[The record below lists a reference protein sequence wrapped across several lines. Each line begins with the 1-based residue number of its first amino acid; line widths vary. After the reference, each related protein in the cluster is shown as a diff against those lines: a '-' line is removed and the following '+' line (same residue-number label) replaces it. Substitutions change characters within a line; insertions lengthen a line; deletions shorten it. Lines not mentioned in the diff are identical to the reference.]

1 MALFYLKAIG
11 EFDAAVR
18 EWEAN
23 PEANKT
29 WTNIK
34 SFIST
39 EYAKENKQNK
49 LTAKQFKANAMKEQ
63 AKATEELIN
72 ALMENHTHQIEA
84 LIRSTT
90 EAMKEMMTLVKLV
103 NKTPPMQTMGQ
114 MKRKQSGKKNRTNT
128 KTHLY
133 ANIATENTQTNR
145 KANAGNSNPMQNP
158 AQPGRDL
165 PKAPEGVRG
174 QQ

>member
-1 MALFYLKAIG
+1 
-11 EFDAAVR
+11 
-18 EWEAN
+18 
-23 PEANKT
+23 
-29 WTNIK
+29 
-34 SFIST
+34 
-39 EYAKENKQNK
+39 
-49 LTAKQFKANAMKEQ
+49 
-63 AKATEELIN
+63 
-72 ALMENHTHQIEA
+72 
-84 LIRSTT
+84 
-90 EAMKEMMTLVKLV
+90 
-103 NKTPPMQTMGQ
+103 